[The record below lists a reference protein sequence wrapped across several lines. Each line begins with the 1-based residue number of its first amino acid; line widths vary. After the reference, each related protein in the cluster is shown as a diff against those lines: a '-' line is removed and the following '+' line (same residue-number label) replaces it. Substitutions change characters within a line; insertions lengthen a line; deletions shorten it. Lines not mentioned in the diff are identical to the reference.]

1 LNENLCRTGADASIV
16 SDTVRVRRYV
26 NFQKAKIQLIVIY
39 NKFIYKINLKNR
51 NSIIKKLKV
60 NSMLEVNIYKLKH
73 TITNAKRLV

>member
-1 LNENLCRTGADASIV
+1 MKTYVVR
-16 SDTVRVRRYV
+16 VRVRRYV